1 MKIARAIPILSGAAA
16 AALALMTAA
25 PALAGP
31 VRPARPG
38 AAAGHHTVRSI
49 LRTGS
54 VVTGVRGS
62 GGRGVVLTGTY
73 VAGGTSAAFL
83 WRGPLSRAGGAA
95 TRTFTARVLT

>member
-16 AALALMTAA
+16 AALALLTAA

-73 VAGGTSAAFL
+73 WLAVPRPRSC
-83 WRGPLSRAGGAA
+83 GAA
-95 TRTFTARVLT
+95 RCPARRARPRARSPRAC